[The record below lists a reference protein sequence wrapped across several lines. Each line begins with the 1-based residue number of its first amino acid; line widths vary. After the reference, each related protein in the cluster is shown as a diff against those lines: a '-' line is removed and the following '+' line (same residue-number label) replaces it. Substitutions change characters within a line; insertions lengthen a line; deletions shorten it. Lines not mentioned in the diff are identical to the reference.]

1 MEETVFQKK
10 VLHIGQKIER
20 IRVFRGIKQEY
31 LASKLGV
38 SQQTVSK
45 IEQQADIEEELLNQI
60 AEVLGVTPD
69 VIKNFDEE
77 RVTYNINNMND
88 IHDIE
93 IKDNASSNFI
103 NQQFNPVEKIIELYE
118 RLLESER
125 EKLSILDRQN
135 ATKQD

>member
-31 LASKLGV
+31 LASKLGI

-77 RVTYNINNMND
+77 RVTYIINNQSNIYD
-88 IHDIE
+88 NE
-93 IKDNASSNFI
+93 IKDSASNTFV
-103 NQQFNPVEKIIELYE
+103 FNPLEKIVELYE
-118 RLLESER
+118 RLISSER
-125 EKLSILDRQN
+125 EKSEIIKKNTQ
-135 ATKQD
+135 

>member
-38 SQQTVSK
+38 SQQIISK

>member
-31 LASKLGV
+31 LASKLGI